1 MPVSLYKGYSETN
14 GFGAFTPQPIKKGD
28 IIAVWDGPYA
38 EKLPES
44 ELARYYLYVR
54 PNKWLIGFGGEYPE
68 SFINHSCDPNTKI
81 TWDGDIATL
90 TSIRSIQSNEEITF
104 DYETVIPSD
113 HGFIFN
119 CSCGAT
125 ACRKVIRVP
134 TCSL

>member
-28 IIAVWDGPYA
+28 IISVWDGPYA

-44 ELARYYLYVR
+44 DLAKYYLYVR

-68 SFINHSCDPNTKI
+68 SFINHSCDPNTSV
-81 TWDGDIATL
+81 TWDGDIAIL
-90 TSIRSIQSNEEITF
+90 TSIRSIEPNEEITF

-113 HGFIFN
+113 DGFTFN
-119 CSCGAT
+119 CGCGAGN
-125 ACRKVIRVP
+125 CRKVIRIP